1 MSLFIETIKIEYG
14 ELQHL
19 DLHLQ
24 RMQNTCVEYY
34 GKMKYLDDMRGHFKL
49 SSKNKREKTKL
60 TISYDLEHHF
70 FSSSPYYPRKIET
83 LVLIEN
89 NDLDYHL
96 KYADRSIL
104 EKYAQMAGYGNEAII
119 IQNNRLTDATYANIA
134 CWNGSEWH
142 TPMYPLL
149 KGTKRQFLLQ
159 TNQIVE
165 RDILVSDLK
174 HYEKVSLIN
183 AMLDLGESTY
193 DKKKICL
200 YQK

>member
-1 MSLFIETIKIEYG
+1 MSLFIETIKIENG

-24 RMQNTCVEYY
+24 RIQNTCMEYY
-34 GKMKYLDDMRGHFKL
+34 GKKKNLDSMRGHFKL
-49 SSKNKREKTKL
+49 TSKNINEKTKL

-70 FSSSPYYPRKIET
+70 FSSSPYYPKKIEN

-89 NDLDYHL
+89 NVLDYHL

-104 EKYAQMAGYGNEAII
+104 EKHARMAGYENEAII
-119 IQNNRLTDATYANIA
+119 IQNNRLTDATYANVA

-142 TPMYPLL
+142 TPLYPLL

-174 HYEKVSLIN
+174 HYQKVSLIN
-183 AMLDLGESTY
+183 AMLDLGESTH
-193 DKKKICL
+193 DKKKIFL
-200 YQK
+200 HQK